1 MQTIPPRI
9 TSTRILERF
18 LSGLGIAVCVI
29 VCLRTWQVISGQQP
43 LWPLPALY
51 LLEMIAASFV
61 GWLSLYD
68 RGLNPSPF
76 VGALPWV
83 TVGIL
88 AAFVAMGAWS
98 IGFLFFPVAL
108 LFVISAVLSDRR
120 RGQPIAVHVGVC
132 GVVALAQVGL
142 MVLVIQVL

>member
-9 TSTRILERF
+9 TSTRTLERF
-18 LSGLGIAVCVI
+18 LSGLGVAVCLI
-29 VCLRTWQVISGQQP
+29 VCLRTWQVFNDQQP

-51 LLEMIAASFV
+51 LLEMIAVSLI

-68 RGLNPSPF
+68 HGSGPSPL

-88 AAFVAMGAWS
+88 AAFAVMGAWS